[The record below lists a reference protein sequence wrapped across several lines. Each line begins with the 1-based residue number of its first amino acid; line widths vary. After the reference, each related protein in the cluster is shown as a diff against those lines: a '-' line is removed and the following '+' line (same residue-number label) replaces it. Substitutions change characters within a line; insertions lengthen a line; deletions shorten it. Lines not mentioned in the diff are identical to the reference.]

1 MARGEMQI
9 QKRVLEEIRKGNE
22 KKKYKH
28 KKTMNAINDNK

>member
-22 KKKYKH
+22 KKRIQ
-28 KKTMNAINDNK
+28 AQEDNECN